1 MNIVDF
7 KKVKR
12 KKISDNLP
20 KAYLEAEALI
30 EQIKSE
36 YFRGVKKI
44 SKDKDWE
51 TYEALMYKFGEL
63 KDRLTDNLWN
73 ELRERLH
80 MSLCAIDC
88 VFEDDQE
95 SREDARK
102 DFQIK
107 FEIISLLQFENFEF
121 KKKYEEEVKKE
132 WLED

>member
-30 EQIKSE
+30 EQIKAE

-63 KDRLTDNLWN
+63 KDRLTENLWN
-73 ELRERLH
+73 ELHERLH

-88 VFEDDQE
+88 VFEDDKE

-132 WLED
+132 WLEE

>member
-1 MNIVDF
+1 MKIVDF

-73 ELRERLH
+73 ELHERLH

-88 VFEDDQE
+88 VFEDDKE
-95 SREDARK
+95 SREDSRK

-121 KKKYEEEVKKE
+121 KKKYEEELRKE
-132 WLED
+132 I